1 MMMMMMMLVVVV
13 VVAVVVVVVVV
24 VKVGVSGRTTACQ
37 ICTYLLETPRCL

>member
-1 MMMMMMMLVVVV
+1 MMMMMMMMLVVVV
-13 VVAVVVVVVVV
+13 VAVVVVVV

>member
-1 MMMMMMMLVVVV
+1 MMMLVVVV
-13 VVAVVVVVVVV
+13 VAVVVVVV